1 MLCSQRS
8 AVGRLLNYDV
18 LRYSSCIG
26 QFVRYQSSTSKSTV
40 GVESTNDIPELM
52 TDGDY
57 EKAVANTQDGS
68 LAVFQFT
75 ASWCGPCQAIK
86 PQVINFSKQYPKV
99 QFFKLDVDN
108 GQLQKTLIDNQISA
122 VPTFIFMKSKKIAAQ
137 LNGAQPDE
145 LLSILKTQSS

>member
-1 MLCSQRS
+1 
-8 AVGRLLNYDV
+8 
-18 LRYSSCIG
+18 
-26 QFVRYQSSTSKSTV
+26 
-40 GVESTNDIPELM
+40 M